1 MATEGCFTLL
11 RQVDTTHTASYRQSD
26 GAWSAAQEI
35 IPGTFSVRW
44 PNGLPCTLVE
54 AYLIHRFRAGA
65 TSREVDGGSLRAT
78 VSKISHL
85 VRYCWN
91 VRRDFWDLDDE
102 GYFQFLDQLQS
113 EKKRKT
119 PYVPKRNDNSI
130 RAISASCISF
140 LSWLQDDLRF
150 RKDLVGCGASYRI
163 KLIRSTRAGTS
174 DCRAFQGESF
184 VYHRLPP
191 RDIREPKRPMPSAY
205 RNSLWNAASSMSR
218 APRNHPYWATEARDA
233 ELVNDFLAN
242 RRELLLYLLEATGA
256 RPGELA
262 RLSVLAN
269 ADCYKTRKLKLVT
282 LKRRR
287 LIHRVIDIQPDVAMR
302 FELFVRG
309 HRATLLAR
317 IRERTGNHHGGDNV
331 FIGLL
336 GEPMHERTITSDFT
350 RLADRAGLGSVKSCM
365 SMFRHRFITKQVA
378 IHLRE
383 YLSENSLVRALM
395 TEVDYLSILKKVSS
409 VTGHKSPKS
418 LLHYIDLAWDE
429 LGAFDRI
436 ETAQK
441 IEAVIDS
448 TVTRLISLIGGMKS
462 RGQRDRGDIEQAVDT
477 LKSLHTDVLEALS
490 KANR

>member
-1 MATEGCFTLL
+1 MANEACFTLL
-11 RQVDTTHTASYRQSD
+11 RHVDTTHTASYRHSD
-26 GAWSAAQEI
+26 GAWIATQEI
-35 IPGTFSVRW
+35 IPGTFSVRL
-44 PNGLPCTLVE
+44 PNGHPCTLAEV
-54 AYLIHRFRAGA
+54 YLVHRFRAGA
-65 TSREVDGGSLRAT
+65 ASRQVDGGSLRAT

-91 VRRDFWDLDDE
+91 VRKDFWDLDDE
-102 GYFQFLDQLQS
+102 EFFRFLCELQS
-113 EKKRKT
+113 EKKRGA
-119 PYVPKRNDNSI
+119 PSVPKRNNNSI
-130 RAISASCISF
+130 RAISASCIDF
-140 LSWLQDDLRF
+140 LIWLQDDLRF
-150 RKDLVGCGASYRI
+150 RKDLVGCGTSYRI
-163 KLIRSTRAGTS
+163 KLIRCTGSGTS
-174 DCRAFQGESF
+174 DDRAHHGDSF

-191 RDIREPKRPMPSAY
+191 RDTREPKRPMPSSY
-205 RNSLWNAASSMSR
+205 RNRLWEAASLMSR
-218 APRNHPYWATEARDA
+218 APRIRPFWATDSRDA
-233 ELVNDFLAN
+233 ELVSDFLTT

-262 RLSVLAN
+262 RLGVLEN

-302 FELFVRG
+302 FELFVRSY
-309 HRATLLAR
+309 RSTLLDR
-317 IRERTGNHHGGDNV
+317 IQERTCNHHGGDRV
-331 FIGLL
+331 FIGIL
-336 GEPMHERTITSDFT
+336 GEPMHERTMASDFK
-350 RLADRAGLGSVKSCM
+350 RLVDQAGLGQVKSCM

-378 IHLRE
+378 IHLKE

-409 VTGHKSPKS
+409 ITGHKSPKS

-441 IEAVIDS
+441 IEAAIDS
-448 TVTRLISLIGGMKS
+448 TVTRLISLIGSMKS
-462 RGQRDRGDIEQAVDT
+462 QGQRHRGDIGQAVDT
-477 LKSLHTDVLEALS
+477 LKSLQADVLETLS